1 MRAGNR
7 KESVRELESV
17 SAVCSWQSDLG
28 GEVLLELAMA
38 LETVERGEE
47 ARKVY
52 GKVRRGGAFFHPSL
66 AKHIRHLIIS
76 PPPPHT
82 ARHRVVV
89 PVRAPQRAVPH
100 AGPGHGQADSA
111 GRVAATAC
119 GGYAVAVPGV
129 YHKLHFI
136 LFFSS

>member
-66 AKHIRHLIIS
+66 AKYIRHLIIS
-76 PPPPHT
+76 PPHLQLATVSWSPSVRRNALSLMQGLDMVKQIRRDVSRP
-82 ARHRVVV
+82 RPVVDMQSLYQV
-89 PVRAPQRAVPH
+89 
-100 AGPGHGQADSA
+100 SIIN
-111 GRVAATAC
+111 C
-119 GGYAVAVPGV
+119 I
-129 YHKLHFI
+129 FFMI
-136 LFFSS
+136 FFS